1 MSAPEH
7 VLDYRTSTCFPLH
20 PARHGQEEPQGQKAS
35 VRNNP
40 CFTSPVF
47 FSVGLILLAL
57 LIFLEVTVA
66 SRALGPLE
74 IAELVLIPVLLWFP
88 ALALLALTSPC
99 VRFRIRTSRWGVRPT
114 NKAAIVLAFTG
125 PSPLGVAGGGF
136 GYWIGSRRA
145 TPNIVTFDLNFA
157 DLVKMHSRPTRI
169 VDEQSGGKYVLY
181 DRGQFDQ
188 LSVGACVHT
197 AAHGWAKEAWFIE
210 SVMAIEVV
218 ERGSG
223 KVMEVRK
230 DDADFLRCCF
240 DERYVIL
247 DIEIALMTNQK
258 LRVQQKT
265 FKPPSGDKAA
275 DIRSGPDIAEWEQ
288 ADFKLMFIYPTQI
301 ISKTAVKVLT
311 DAPEVRN
318 NSVCFLR
325 CQFYALQ
332 LGCGQRT
339 DFIDSVADAH
349 TIVKTIWGLEALVVN
364 LTRYVNLEI
373 FTVDPFDMRSAMLTA
388 NRLHVKIGGRT
399 EFCKR
404 TVTGGTMIWA
414 FDFAAPVGKVGTD
427 GVGENLCEWIEEI
440 HQHGY
445 RRAALHPGKP
455 LIPPGLYC
463 NIGKYTAKS
472 LSRITQ
478 IDYTT
483 LWTEVGIG
491 AGIYVHTLMMPA

>member
-125 PSPLGVAGGGF
+125 PSPLGVAGDGLADHC
-136 GYWIGSRRA
+136 SSARRH
-145 TPNIVTFDLNFA
+145 
-157 DLVKMHSRPTRI
+157 KHSRPTRI

-311 DAPEVRN
+311 DVRARAVRSGMWLLHPAASLFVPAPLIAN
-318 NSVCFLR
+318 CK
-325 CQFYALQ
+325 FYALQ

-445 RRAALHPGKP
+445 RRAALHPGK
-455 LIPPGLYC
+455 L
-463 NIGKYTAKS
+463 
-472 LSRITQ
+472 
-478 IDYTT
+478 
-483 LWTEVGIG
+483 
-491 AGIYVHTLMMPA
+491 